1 MGCSSS
7 ETALSVEDMEAEK
20 RKYLLLIEDNNFKIR
35 QCDNEI
41 TKLDEQIK
49 KGEADIKV
57 NQYQYSQDEINNKI
71 QKLISLKRDRARI
84 QKNKESSAAF
94 NENAKNNCDN
104 LDRKIEE
111 FKNMKQMRRGND
123 MIQRIQNENHEGILQ
138 NNING
143 LNQAKQESELIT
155 RMVQRGNDQYIGSDV
170 LMNEAEYKRQLLG
183 TPYPK

>member
-7 ETALSVEDMEAEK
+7 EAALSVEDMEAEK
-20 RKYLLLIEDNNFKIR
+20 RKYLLLIEDNNFKIK
-35 QCDNEI
+35 QCENEI
-41 TKLDEQIK
+41 TKIDEQIK

-94 NENAKNNCDN
+94 NENAKNNCNN

-111 FKNMKQMRRGND
+111 YINMKQMKRGNAI
-123 MIQRIQNENHEGILQ
+123 IQRIQNENHADTLA

-143 LNQAKQESELIT
+143 LNQQKQESELLN
-155 RMVQRGNDQYIGSDV
+155 RMVQRGNDQYIGNDV
-170 LMNEAEYKRQLLG
+170 QLNEEEYKRQLLG
-183 TPYPK
+183 TSYPK